1 MNPKSPEARN
11 RDEKPFE
18 GMVISS
24 SETLDTLDGRSACP
38 RCGKSR
44 MYFCYTC
51 YVPVSLIEGKIPI
64 CKVSTLLYSW
74 SIICDG
80 TSC

>member
-1 MNPKSPEARN
+1 MNPKSPESRN

-24 SETLDTLDGRSACP
+24 SETLDNLGSRSACSQ
-38 RCGKSR
+38 CGKSR

-51 YVPVSLIEGKIPI
+51 YVPVSQIEGKIPV
-64 CKVSTLLYSW
+64 CRVRQNCTAEN
-74 SIICDG
+74 
-80 TSC
+80 

>member
-11 RDEKPFE
+11 SDDKPFE

-24 SETLDTLDGRSACP
+24 SEVIEKLTSRSPCP

-44 MYFCYTC
+44 MYFCYSC
-51 YVPVSLIEGKIPI
+51 YVPVTSLEGRIPVL
-64 CKVSTLLYSW
+64 KVVLSLKKSFNLD
-74 SIICDG
+74 I
-80 TSC
+80 

>member
-11 RDEKPFE
+11 SDDKPFE

-24 SETLDTLDGRSACP
+24 SEVIEKLTSRSPCP

-44 MYFCYTC
+44 MYFCYSC
-51 YVPVSLIEGKIPI
+51 YVPVTSLEGRIPVL
-64 CKVSTLLYSW
+64 KVVISLKKSFNLD
-74 SIICDG
+74 I
-80 TSC
+80 